1 MQVHVQY
8 QKHKIIFFLQTFSKE
23 QLSKF
28 LKEKQYAE
36 YIVESF
42 EKEVID
48 GESFLELT
56 DDELSY
62 MNIKIGDKKK
72 LLKLIHLMEAECSVE
87 PPSLDSQAASE
98 FQKKAKKSDLDIHH
112 ISVSYSCLML

>member
-1 MQVHVQY
+1 MASTCTISLFLFV
-8 QKHKIIFFLQTFSKE
+8 FLQTFSKE
-23 QLSKF
+23 QLSEF

-72 LLKLIHLMEAECSVE
+72 LLKLIHLMEERSVE

-98 FQKKAKKSDLDIHH
+98 FQKRAKKSDLDIHH
-112 ISVSYSCLML
+112 ISVS